1 MQGNHVTLQRLSQT
15 DKRRL
20 SPRFPFLPRRV
31 TQAYLKTKTFQALSQ
46 LATDITN
53 ANDTNRQGCPIVQPP
68 SFSKQ
73 RYHRQHIFSHTAGV
87 ASWGRGKAD
96 ALRLQ
101 PLQVNVVRANGRR
114 THKTNPAAFQQPPVN
129 TGHRTN
135 QQDIRILH
143 LLTAQRSPC
152 NPTYF
157 PNITEER
164 VQ

>member
-31 TQAYLKTKTFQALSQ
+31 KQAYLKTKAFQALSQ

-53 ANDTNRQGCPIVQPP
+53 ANDTNRQGCPIVQAP

-73 RYHRQHIFSHTAGV
+73 RYYRQHIFGHTAGV
-87 ASWGRGKAD
+87 ASWGGGKAD

-101 PLQVNVVRANGRR
+101 PLQVNMVCTNGGSA
-114 THKTNPAAFQQPPVN
+114 HKTNPASFQQLTVN
-129 TGHRTN
+129 AGHRTH

-143 LLTAQRSPC
+143 LLTTQRSPC
-152 NPTYF
+152 NPAYF
-157 PNITEER
+157 SNITEER